1 MAFEAFQSWYP
12 LVTEVC
18 VAFDTV
24 LNQIVDATVKKWK
37 LYTRPCGRLH
47 GTWEQVECMVNTI
60 VGLFSR
66 ALLRRR
72 YVALRSLERLRVEEV

>member
-1 MAFEAFQSWYP
+1 MAFEESQSWYT

-24 LNQIVDATVKKWK
+24 LNKIAEATRKKRK

-47 GTWEQVECMVNTI
+47 GTWEKVECMVNMI
-60 VGLFSR
+60 MGFFSK
-66 ALLRRR
+66 ALLRRG
-72 YVALRSLERLRVEEV
+72 YFALRALERLRVEEV